1 MCEVLFLVEAMAD
14 GGSRARAVGQTIY
27 TQADDVGA
35 LLHQIIDAVH
45 CHFDEGKAPQRIRLQ
60 FTR

>member
-1 MCEVLFLVEAMAD
+1 MNEILFIVEKAD
-14 GGSRARAVGQTIY
+14 KGGFLARAVGQSIY
-27 TQADDVGA
+27 TEADDVES
-35 LLHQIIDAVH
+35 LHRQIRNAVH